1 MPDVS
6 VQQFPKYF
14 EKEELSNLY
23 LFWGPETYFHD
34 VFVTQLEKKVIP
46 DAASKDFNFHS
57 YYANDVSIN
66 EVVSTCL
73 SFPMMSDRKLV
84 IVKHFDKITIDDKDA
99 FIKYIQNPQKS
110 TVLVLT
116 AETWGKTKFHT
127 ELLKAALSVNCKT
140 LYEREVYSWV
150 KSKFDERKIKIEENS
165 IAFLVENIGH
175 NLLRLNVEIEKLSN
189 FATEGQELS
198 LKIISEITGF
208 SRDVNVFNFQNE
220 LGKKK
225 LNNALQIG
233 LKLLEQGESLAS
245 IFPMVFLFF
254 KRMWVV
260 KEMLKTG
267 MGQKQIVSE
276 LGGSPYY
283 YKDIFNSHKKFS
295 TVQLKNIFIN
305 LEQSDILLKTSQK
318 RDESILTMII
328 YNICKI

>member
-1 MPDVS
+1 MPEVS
-6 VQQFPKYF
+6 IQQFTKYIG
-14 EKEELSNLY
+14 KEELSNLY

-34 VFVTQLEKKVIP
+34 VFVSQLEKMVIT
-46 DAASKDFNFHS
+46 DSASKDFNHHS

-73 SFPMMSDRKLV
+73 SFPMMSDRKFV
-84 IVKHFDKITIDDKDA
+84 IVKHFDQMTIDDKDA
-99 FIKYIQNPQKS
+99 FLKYIQNPQKS
-110 TVLVLT
+110 TILVLT
-116 AETWGKTKFHT
+116 AETWGKTKFHN
-127 ELLKAALSVNCKT
+127 ELINAAVSVNCKT
-140 LYEREVYSWV
+140 LYEKEVYSWV
-150 KSKFDERKIKIEENS
+150 KSKFDEKNILIEEDS
-165 IAFLVENIGH
+165 IAFLIENIGH

-189 FATEGQELS
+189 FAAEGKTLS
-198 LKIISEITGF
+198 LKLISEITGF

-220 LGKKK
+220 LGKKQ

-260 KEMLKTG
+260 KEMVKTG
-267 MGQKQIVSE
+267 KGQKQIISE

-283 YKDIFNSHKKFS
+283 YRDIFSSQKNFS
-295 TVQLKNIFIN
+295 TGQLKQIFQN
-305 LEQSDILLKTSQK
+305 LEHSDILLKTSQK
-318 RDESILTMII
+318 HDESILTMLI

>member
-1 MPDVS
+1 MPEVS
-6 VQQFPKYF
+6 IQQFPKYL
-14 EKEELSNLY
+14 EKEEFSNLY
-23 LFWGPETYFHD
+23 IFWGPETYFHD
-34 VFVTQLEKKVIP
+34 VFAYQLEKLVIP
-46 DAASKDFNFHS
+46 DAASKDFNYHS

-73 SFPMMSDRKLV
+73 SFPMMSDRKFV
-84 IVKHFDKITIDDKDA
+84 IVKHFDKMTIDDKDA

-110 TVLVLT
+110 TILALT
-116 AETWGKTKFHT
+116 AETWGKTKFYK

-140 LYEREVYSWV
+140 LYEKEVYSWV
-150 KSKFDERKIKIEENS
+150 KSKFVEKKILIQEDS

-189 FATEGQELS
+189 FVTEGETIS
-198 LKIISEITGF
+198 LKLISEITGF

-220 LGKKK
+220 LGKKQ

-267 MGQKQIVSE
+267 KRQKQIISE

-283 YKDIFNSHKKFS
+283 YRDIFSSQKNFS
-295 TVQLKNIFIN
+295 VGQLKHIFQY

-318 RDESILTMII
+318 HDESILTMLI

>member
-1 MPDVS
+1 
-6 VQQFPKYF
+6 
-14 EKEELSNLY
+14 
-23 LFWGPETYFHD
+23 
-34 VFVTQLEKKVIP
+34 
-46 DAASKDFNFHS
+46 
-57 YYANDVSIN
+57 
-66 EVVSTCL
+66 
-73 SFPMMSDRKLV
+73 MMSDKKLV
-84 IVKHFDKITIDDKDA
+84 IVKHFDKMIIDDKDA

-110 TVLVLT
+110 TILVLT
-116 AETWGKTKFHT
+116 AENWGKTKFHA
-127 ELLKAALSVNCKT
+127 ELLKAAVSVNCKA
-140 LYEREVYSWV
+140 LYEREVYGWV

-198 LKIISEITGF
+198 LKLISEITGF
-208 SRDVNVFNFQNE
+208 SRDVNIFNFQTE

-225 LNNALQIG
+225 LKNALQIG

-260 KEMLKTG
+260 KEMLNSG

-276 LGGSPYY
+276 LGGSSYY
-283 YKDIFNSHKKFS
+283 YKDIFNSHKNFS
-295 TVQLKNIFIN
+295 GAQLRTIFKN